1 MGMRSPYPVV
11 WPHKRTP
18 RAGVA
23 GHNRGYPAGMT
34 WRGWCGAV
42 AAGVLVCA
50 GCSQPGRSLQS
61 APEIVTV
68 PVPTALH
75 APVWSYRTG
84 ALLALTDDG
93 RLASVDDADGPA
105 ATTRLSAPLHAGRN
119 VQISR
124 ADAGTVFV
132 PQPRRG
138 RVAVVELGGLRQ
150 VGDIDAGPAPA
161 YLSEDSGMRVL
172 LALSAD
178 GSTVTP
184 VEEFGLQK
192 LPGAPVSA
200 GAAGVID
207 GANRG
212 RAIEY
217 HVVGPDGVSYFKG
230 PSSPPE
236 QRGRH
241 AVRVSAAGGD
251 GTAASRVY
259 LADRDT
265 LYAVET
271 ARGGSG
277 LQEIGRSPVSAPIR
291 YLGSD
296 DTRVYAATD
305 TDLTVFESAAFTGY
319 PHGSIPVLR
328 VIDYRAGLP
337 SGPARSALLSGM
349 AVGPDR
355 VYLTLR
361 GQPVVVGVAKPRL

>member
-1 MGMRSPYPVV
+1 MTRPN
-11 WPHKRTP
+11 KRP
-18 RAGVA
+18 RIAQLVRVA
-23 GHNRGYPAGMT
+23 GGNRGYAAEMK
-34 WRGWCGAV
+34 WWGWCSAAAV
-42 AAGVLVCA
+42 GVLACA
-50 GCSQPGRSLQS
+50 GCSAPGSSSQS
-61 APEIVTV
+61 APETASV
-68 PVPTALH
+68 PVQTPLR

-84 ALLALTDDG
+84 SLIALTDDG
-93 RLASVDDADGPA
+93 RVAAIDHPDSSDAV
-105 ATTRLSAPLHAGRN
+105 TTRLSDPLGAGRN

-124 ADAGTVFV
+124 ADDRTVFV
-132 PQPRRG
+132 PQPGRG
-138 RVAVVELGGLRQ
+138 RVAAVELPGLQQ

-172 LALSAD
+172 LALSTD

-184 VEEFGLQK
+184 VEELGLRR
-192 LPGAPVSA
+192 LPATPVAASA
-200 GAAGVID
+200 TGVVD

-212 RAIEY
+212 RAIEF
-217 HVVGPDGVSYFKG
+217 HVYGPQGISYYKG

-236 QRGRH
+236 HRGSYDTQ
-241 AVRVSAAGGD
+241 VSAAAGD

-259 LADRDT
+259 LADAGGDT

-271 ARGGSG
+271 ARGGHG
-277 LQEIGRSPVSAPIR
+277 LQEIGRSPVSSPIR

-305 TDLTVFESAAFTGY
+305 TDVTVFESAAFTGY

-337 SGPARSALLSGM
+337 SGPARSAPLSGM
-349 AVGPDR
+349 AIGPDR

-361 GQPVVVGVAKPRL
+361 GQPVVVSVAKPRQ